1 MRFMKSIG
9 ALVFSAVMVT
19 IGLHH
24 VSAETFNR
32 VVAIVNNDVIT
43 LHELNKKME
52 AITGLKPDEVKFQ
65 NDDKYLETRRRI
77 LDLLINDK
85 IAQEK
90 ILEMG
95 IRVTQ
100 RQIDAAVE
108 RMKKNNQWTHE
119 DLKATLDKSGITY
132 EKYLENIKRDIER
145 VQLINFEVKSK
156 IIIREEKVGEYYEEH
171 KEDFGGNEKVHLA
184 SIFLMRKDSKD
195 EGENRELLRR
205 GEDILASLRM
215 GEDFGELARK
225 HSEGPGADEGG
236 DLGTFKA
243 TQLEPEL
250 REIFEAM
257 PEGGVTDLIKRP
269 NGIQIIK
276 LIKKEKGK
284 VKSLEEARD
293 AIYAVLFNEE
303 VNRRY
308 MSWIKGL
315 RESSYT
321 KIIF

>member
-1 MRFMKSIG
+1 MRFMKLIG
-9 ALVFSAVMVT
+9 PFVFSAVMVA
-19 IGLHH
+19 ICLHH

-52 AITGLKPDEVKFQ
+52 AITGLKPDDFKSQ
-65 NDDKYLETRRRI
+65 NDDRYLETRRRI

-90 ILEMG
+90 IRELG

-100 RQIDAAVE
+100 RQMDAAIE
-108 RMKKNNQWTHE
+108 RTKKDNQWTHE
-119 DLKATLDKSGITY
+119 DLTETIEKSGMTY
-132 EKYLENIKRDIER
+132 EKYLENIKRDLER

-156 IIIREEKVGEYYEEH
+156 IIIREEKISQYYEEH
-171 KEDFGGNEKVHLA
+171 KEKFGGNEKVHLA
-184 SIFLMRKDSKD
+184 SIFLMHKDSKD
-195 EGENRELLRR
+195 EGENRELYRR
-205 GEDILASLRM
+205 GEDILARLRM
-215 GEDFGELARK
+215 GEDFGGLARK
-225 HSEGPGADEGG
+225 YSEGPGADEGG
-236 DLGTFKA
+236 DLGTFKT

-250 REIFEAM
+250 RKIFEAM

-284 VKSLEEARD
+284 AKSLEEARD
-293 AIYAVLFNEE
+293 AIYGVLYNEE
-303 VNRRY
+303 VNRMY
-308 MSWIKGL
+308 MSWIKRL